1 MIQPSYVQRIFLW
14 GWVFWL
20 GISCLSAQHIERT
33 YVKPEVDTARR
44 VKPAVYPP
52 SWWTQMQM
60 DTVQFMLHG
69 TRVSKGEIQQETEGI
84 KILSIEQVENPNY
97 AFVTAV
103 MFVFTACDGGDDP
116 MPIVPVETQLV
127 EDFEAP
133 NDVIDRATG
142 TIVEERP
149 FQYYSLE
156 QNREVTEGDDWDLAF
171 KGTTIRVNASKNVS
185 AAIVTGVFDQLESV
199 PASATFATDTD
210 TEFAIPTGGG
220 NGWYNYNPAL
230 NTITPI
236 PGRVILVQTVEGNYV
251 KMEILSYY
259 KGNPPVAEIDPLTT
273 PSAHYTFRFA
283 LQPNGS
289 TEF

>member
-1 MIQPSYVQRIFLW
+1 MKISIKHLAISTLA
-14 GWVFWL
+14 L
-20 GISCLSAQHIERT
+20 GL
-33 YVKPEVDTARR
+33 
-44 VKPAVYPP
+44 
-52 SWWTQMQM
+52 
-60 DTVQFMLHG
+60 
-69 TRVSKGEIQQETEGI
+69 
-84 KILSIEQVENPNY
+84 
-97 AFVTAV
+97 
-103 MFVFTACDGGDDP
+103 FTACDESDDP
-116 MPIVPVETQLV
+116 MPMVPVETQMV
-127 EDFEAP
+127 EDFEAA

-149 FQYYSLE
+149 FQFFSLE
-156 QNREVTEGDDWDLAF
+156 QNRQVTEGDDWDLAF

-185 AAIVTGVFDQLESV
+185 AAIVTGIFDQIDSV
-199 PASATFATDTD
+199 PAEATFATDTE

-236 PGRVILVQTVEGNYV
+236 PGRVILVKTTAGNYV

-259 KGNPPVAEIDPLTT
+259 KGNPPVADIDPFTT